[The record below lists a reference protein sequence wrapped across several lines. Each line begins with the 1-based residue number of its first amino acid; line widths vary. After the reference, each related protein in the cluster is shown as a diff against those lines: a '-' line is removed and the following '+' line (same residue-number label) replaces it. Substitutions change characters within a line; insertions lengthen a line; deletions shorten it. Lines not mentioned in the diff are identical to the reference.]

1 MPKATTSRSSGER
14 RVRPRARGARAERGA
29 GAFAFAQFLKRS
41 AFEDYRGRAAS
52 VEEAYAMIAACEA
65 IRQALAEA
73 GYAPR

>member
-1 MPKATTSRSSGER
+1 VSVESG
-14 RVRPRARGARAERGA
+14 RVHVVLELSDGQ
-29 GAFAFAQFLKRS
+29 AFAFAQFLKRS
-41 AFEDYRGRAAS
+41 TFEDYRGRAAS